1 MSSMAQEIQAR
12 IEADGGAGAVPGSG
26 ETTPAPSPDP
36 AAAPSTPDSAGQG
49 TPETIPYARFKEV
62 NDRLQGLSEYEQ
74 LQQYG
79 YDPDSL
85 GRLAAFEA
93 QYMTDPIGTWTAL
106 AADLDLPQEVR
117 DALESIGSATATPA
131 DPAAPN
137 APGSAQGTAPVVG
150 TPAELPPQVQE
161 VLQWAEQKRAEEAQ
175 NAQDAQTNAVLTAT
189 TSHWDTLDKADSLE
203 TPDNIKLTFISAAA
217 ARGGFTSAEQL
228 AEAAR
233 ADLMAYRDGELG
245 SVVSGSRRPGAPL
258 AVPGSAPGSAG
269 PVRFADLREASKA
282 AAADMQAGR
291 LPTGQE
297 R

>member
-1 MSSMAQEIQAR
+1 MSSMASEIQAR
-12 IEADGGAGAVPGSG
+12 IDADGGAGAVPGSG
-26 ETTPAPSPDP
+26 ETTPAPTPAP

-93 QYMTDPIGTWTAL
+93 QYMTDPTGTWLAL
-106 AADLDLPQEVR
+106 AQDLDLPQEVR
-117 DALESIGSATATPA
+117 DALESIGVA
-131 DPAAPN
+131 PAAAPAEGAP
-137 APGSAQGTAPVVG
+137 APGSAQSPAAVG
-150 TPAELPPQVQE
+150 TPAPELPDHVQRT
-161 VLQWAEQKRAEEAQ
+161 LQWAEARMAQEAADAE
-175 NAQDAQTNAVLTAT
+175 NAQTDAVLSAT
-189 TSHWDTLDKADSLE
+189 TSHWDKLDKADQLE
-203 TPDNIKLTFISAAA
+203 TPENIKLTFISAAA
-217 ARGGFTSAEQL
+217 ARGGFSSAEQL

-233 ADLMAYRDGELG
+233 ADLLAYRDETLG
-245 SVVSGSRRPGAPL
+245 SAVVGSRRPGAPL
-258 AVPGSAPGSAG
+258 AVPGSAPGSSG
-269 PVRFADLREASKA
+269 PVKFGTLRDASRA

-297 R
+297 

>member
-1 MSSMAQEIQAR
+1 MSSMADQIQAR

-26 ETTPAPSPDP
+26 EVPAPSPAP
-36 AAAPSTPDSAGQG
+36 AAAPSTPDSTGQG

-93 QYMTDPIGTWTAL
+93 QYMTDPVGTWMAL
-106 AADLDLPQEVR
+106 AGDLDLPQEVR
-117 DALESIGSATATPA
+117 DALDALGTAPATPGE
-131 DPAAPN
+131 PGSPT
-137 APGSAQGTAPVVG
+137 PGSAQQTPAVAPS
-150 TPAELPPQVQE
+150 AELPADVQQT
-161 VLQWAEQKRAEEAQ
+161 LQWAQQRMAEEAQ
-175 NAQDAQTNAVLTAT
+175 AAENAQTDAVLSAT
-189 TSHWDTLDKADSLE
+189 TSHWDKLDEADSLK

-217 ARGGFTSAEQL
+217 ARGGFNTAEQL

-233 ADLMAYRDGELG
+233 TDLLAYRDAELG
-245 SVVSGSRRPGAPL
+245 SAVVGSRRPGAPL

-269 PVRFADLREASKA
+269 PVKFGTLRDASRA
-282 AAADMQAGR
+282 AAADLQAGR
-291 LPTGQE
+291 LPTGTE
-297 R
+297 S